1 MKNKMAEGGQIEVSV
16 GRTEGSLD
24 VCKNVPSHL
33 SAAKGEMKG
42 SQQTFKSQAVGTRHI

>member
-1 MKNKMAEGGQIEVSV
+1 MAEGDQIEVSV

-33 SAAKGEMKG
+33 SAAKGETKG
-42 SQQTFKSQAVGTRHI
+42 SQKNLQITSCRNKTHLRN